1 MKYNLTEWSLKNK
14 SLVYYFIIITF
25 LMGIFAYGK
34 LGRMEDP
41 DFTIRQMIVTVA
53 WPGATAR
60 QVEEQVT
67 DKIEKQLQDVPNL
80 DYIKS
85 YSAPGKAVIT
95 VVLDEDM
102 DVEQI
107 RPRWLEVRNM
117 VNNMNNLPSGVVGP
131 YYNDRFDDVYG
142 SIYALT
148 GDEGYTHEEMRQT
161 AERIRRSLLAIESV
175 KKAELLGVQSE
186 KIYVEVRADKLAELG
201 IPASLIADVVAKQNT
216 MMPSGMID
224 TETDNVYVRVSGL
237 FESVD
242 AVKNTMI
249 TANGKSIRLGDIAT
263 VDRRYAEP
271 SEPKMFYNGQ
281 EAIGIALSMEAGG
294 NVLELGEN
302 LSAEVAKIQKELP
315 LGLELHQV
323 SNQPKIVKNSIE
335 EFVQLLREAVIIV
348 LAVCFLSIGWRSGM
362 VVALCIPLVIMGI
375 FAGMWVLGI
384 DLHKISLG
392 ALIIALGL
400 LVDDAIIAVEMM
412 VVKLEEGWDRFRAAC
427 HAYTVTAFPM
437 LTGTLITCAGFMPI
451 GFAKGMAAEFTGSIF
466 IVMILALL
474 LSWVISVM
482 VAPLIGYSMIRVSVK
497 GEDDV
502 YDSRFYQKFRA
513 LLAWCLAHRKLV
525 MGVTIGVFCMALVAF
540 PHIKQEFFPASSR
553 SEILVGMRLPS
564 GSSMQATEAEAKRLA
579 DRLNERD
586 EVEHYS
592 YYVGRGVPRF
602 VLPMDLTQ
610 PIDNY
615 AQFVVVTKDLDSR
628 DSLTTALHQW
638 MKDDFPNVEDSIQ
651 YLQTGPPAPYPVML
665 RVSGYEHEKV
675 KEIAA
680 NVAEQMRTV
689 EGIHTV
695 TFDWNEKSK
704 IAKVVIDQ
712 DKLRALGLD
721 GYSVSSAIQSELSG
735 VAISEF
741 YEDDRTVDVVFRL
754 AKDDRMVLSELE
766 NLPIYVN
773 GRHVTLAQ
781 IGTVYFDTED
791 GIIWRRDLMPTITVQ
806 ATITDGVTGNDAT
819 QASYAAIEDIRDSL
833 PFGYR
838 IEVGGMQESSNNSV
852 AAIAKPI
859 PLMVVT
865 ILTLLMLQ
873 LRRMSLAMLTL
884 LTAPL
889 GIIGV
894 SFGMLLFNQAMGFVA
909 ELGILALGGMI
920 IRNSVILIDQIEK
933 HRAAGEDTYHAII
946 DSAVLRFR
954 PIMLTA
960 AAAILGM
967 LPLTKSVFW
976 APMAVAIASGLLVA
990 TVLTLLILPTMYAIW
1005 FHVRCPE
1012 RNGD

>member
-25 LMGIFAYGK
+25 LIGIFAYGR

-80 DYIKS
+80 DYLKS

-102 DVEQI
+102 DVDQI

-117 VNNMNNLPSGVVGP
+117 VNNMNDLPNGVVGP

-148 GDEGYTHEEMRQT
+148 ADEGYTYEEMRQT

-175 KKAELLGVQSE
+175 KKAELIGVQSE

-201 IPASLIADVVAKQNT
+201 ISAAAIADVVAKQNT

-237 FESVD
+237 FESID

-249 TANGKSIRLGDIAT
+249 TANGKSVRLGDIAT

-271 SEPKMFYNGQ
+271 NEPKMFYNGQ

-315 LGLELHQV
+315 LGLELNQV
-323 SNQPKIVKNSIE
+323 SNQPQIVKDSIE

-375 FAGMWVLGI
+375 FAGMWALGI

-466 IVMILALL
+466 VVMILALL

-482 VAPLIGYSMIRVSVK
+482 VAPLIGYSMIRVKVK
-497 GEDDV
+497 EKEDV
-502 YDSRFYQKFRA
+502 YDSRFYRKFRA
-513 LLAWCLAHRKLV
+513 LLAWCLGHRKMV

-553 SEILVGMRLPS
+553 SEILVSMRLSS
-564 GSSMQATEAEAKRLA
+564 GASIQATEQEAKRLA

-586 EVEHYS
+586 EVERYS

-628 DSLTTALHQW
+628 DSLTEALHQW

-665 RVSGYEHEKV
+665 RVSGYDHEKV
-675 KEIAA
+675 KELAGA
-680 NVAEQMRTV
+680 VAERMRAV
-689 EGIHTV
+689 DGIHTV

-704 IAKVVIDQ
+704 IAKVAIDQ

-741 YEDDRTVDVVFRL
+741 YEEDRTIDVVFRL
-754 AKDDRMVLSELE
+754 AEEDRTNLSELE

-781 IGTVYFDTED
+781 LGSVYFDTED

-806 ATITDGVTGNDAT
+806 ATINDGITGNDAT

-838 IEVGGMQESSNNSV
+838 IEVGGMQESSNNSA
-852 AAIAKPI
+852 AAIAKPV

-933 HRAAGEDTYHAII
+933 HRAAGEDPYHAII
-946 DSAVLRFR
+946 ESAVLRFR

-960 AAAILGM
+960 TAAILGM

-976 APMAVAIASGLLVA
+976 APMAVAIASGLFAA
-990 TVLTLLILPTMYAIW
+990 TVLTLLVLPTMYAMW
-1005 FHVRCPE
+1005 FRVRPPQE
-1012 RNGD
+1012 

>member
-14 SLVYYFIIITF
+14 SLVYYFVIITF
-25 LMGIFAYGK
+25 LLGIFAYGK

-41 DFTIRQMIVTVA
+41 DFTVRQMIVSVA

-67 DKIEKQLQDVPNL
+67 DKIEKKLQDTPNL

-95 VVLDEDM
+95 VTLDEEM
-102 DVEQI
+102 DSELI

-117 VNNMNNLPSGVVGP
+117 VNNMKNDLPSGVVGP
-131 YYNDRFDDVYG
+131 FYNDRFDDVYG
-142 SIYALT
+142 SIYVLT
-148 GDEGYTHEEMRQT
+148 ADEGYTYEEMRQT
-161 AERIRRSLLAIESV
+161 AERIRRTLLEVDSV
-175 KKAELLGVQSE
+175 KKAELIGVQTE
-186 KIYVEVRADKLAELG
+186 KIYVEVRADKLAKLG
-201 IPASLIADVVAKQNT
+201 ISASTIADVVAKQNT

-224 TETDNVYVRVSGL
+224 TESDNVYVRLSGL
-237 FESVD
+237 FESVE

-249 TANGKSIRLGDIAT
+249 ASGGRMIRLGDIAT
-263 VDRRYAEP
+263 VERRYAEP
-271 SEPKMFYNGQ
+271 AEAKMFYNGQ
-281 EAIGIALSMEAGG
+281 EAIGIALSMEEGG

-302 LSAEVAKIQKELP
+302 LSAELTKIQQELP

-323 SNQPKIVKNSIE
+323 SDQPKVVKNSIE
-335 EFVQLLREAVIIV
+335 EFVQMLREAVIIV
-348 LAVCFLSIGWRSGM
+348 LAVCFFTLGWRTGM

-375 FAGMWVLGI
+375 FAGMWALGI

-466 IVMILALL
+466 TVMILALL

-482 VAPLIGYSMIRVSVK
+482 VAPLIGYAVIRVSPK
-497 GEDDV
+497 GKEAV
-502 YDSRFYQKFRA
+502 YDSWFYRRFRA
-513 LLAWCLAHRKLV
+513 VLGWCLSHRKTA
-525 MGVTIGVFCMALVAF
+525 MAMTIGVFCLAVILL
-540 PHIKQEFFPASSR
+540 PHIKQEFFPASNR
-553 SEILVGMRLPS
+553 SEILVGMRLPT
-564 GSSMQATEAEAKRLA
+564 GASMQATEAEAKRLA
-579 DRLNERD
+579 QHLEGRE
-586 EVEHYS
+586 EIEQYT
-592 YYVGRGVPRF
+592 YYVGRGAPRF
-602 VLPMDLTQ
+602 VLPLDITQ

-615 AQFVVVTKDLDSR
+615 AQFVIVTKDLDSR

-638 MKDDFPNVEDSIQ
+638 MKEDFPNVEESIQ

-665 RVSGYEHEKV
+665 RVSGYDHDTV
-675 KEIAA
+675 RMIADQ
-680 NVAEQMRTV
+680 VAERV
-689 EGIHTV
+689 RGV
-695 TFDWNEKSK
+695 DGVRAVSFDWHEKSK
-704 IAKVVIDQ
+704 IAKISIDQ
-712 DKLRALGLD
+712 DKLRVLGLD
-721 GYSVSSAIQSELSG
+721 GYSVSSTLQSQLAG
-735 VAISEF
+735 VAISEY
-741 YEDDRTVDVVFRL
+741 YEKDRTIDVMFRL
-754 AKDDRMVLSELE
+754 AKDDRESLMELA

-773 GRHVTLAQ
+773 GQTVNLSQ

-806 ATITDGVTGNDAT
+806 GTITDDVTGNDAT
-819 QASYAAIEDIRDSL
+819 MAAYEAIADIREQL

-838 IEVGGMQESSNNSV
+838 IEIGGMQESSTNSK
-852 AAIAKPI
+852 AAITKPVPMMI
-859 PLMVVT
+859 VT

-873 LRRMSLAMLTL
+873 LRRIPLAMLTL

-894 SFGMLLFNQAMGFVA
+894 SFGMLIFDQAMGFVA
-909 ELGILALGGMI
+909 ELGILALAGMI

-967 LPLTKSVFW
+967 IPLMQSVFW

-990 TVLTLLILPTMYAIW
+990 TVLTLLVLPTMYAMW
-1005 FHVRCPE
+1005 FRVRPPQE
-1012 RNGD
+1012 

>member
-1 MKYNLTEWSLKNK
+1 
-14 SLVYYFIIITF
+14 
-25 LMGIFAYGK
+25 
-34 LGRMEDP
+34 
-41 DFTIRQMIVTVA
+41 
-53 WPGATAR
+53 
-60 QVEEQVT
+60 
-67 DKIEKQLQDVPNL
+67 
-80 DYIKS
+80 
-85 YSAPGKAVIT
+85 
-95 VVLDEDM
+95 
-102 DVEQI
+102 
-107 RPRWLEVRNM
+107 
-117 VNNMNNLPSGVVGP
+117 
-131 YYNDRFDDVYG
+131 
-142 SIYALT
+142 
-148 GDEGYTHEEMRQT
+148 
-161 AERIRRSLLAIESV
+161 
-175 KKAELLGVQSE
+175 
-186 KIYVEVRADKLAELG
+186 
-201 IPASLIADVVAKQNT
+201 
-216 MMPSGMID
+216 MID

-237 FESVD
+237 FESID

-249 TANGKSIRLGDIAT
+249 TVNGKSVRLGDIAT

-271 SEPKMFYNGQ
+271 NEPKMFYNGQ

-315 LGLELHQV
+315 LGLELNQV
-323 SNQPKIVKNSIE
+323 SNQPQIVKDSIE

-375 FAGMWVLGI
+375 FAGMWALGI

-451 GFAKGMAAEFTGSIF
+451 GFAKGMASEFTGSIF
-466 IVMILALL
+466 VVMILALL

-482 VAPLIGYSMIRVSVK
+482 VAPLIGYSMIRVKVK
-497 GEDDV
+497 EKEDV
-502 YDSRFYQKFRA
+502 YDSRFYRKFRA
-513 LLAWCLAHRKLV
+513 LLAWCLGHRKMV

-553 SEILVGMRLPS
+553 SEILVSMRLSS
-564 GSSMQATEAEAKRLA
+564 GASIQATEQEAKRLA

-586 EVEHYS
+586 EVERYS

-628 DSLTTALHQW
+628 DSLTEALHQW

-665 RVSGYEHEKV
+665 RVSGYDHEKV
-675 KEIAA
+675 KEIAGA
-680 NVAEQMRTV
+680 VAERMRAV
-689 EGIHTV
+689 DGIHTV

-704 IAKVVIDQ
+704 IAKVAIDQ
-712 DKLRALGLD
+712 DKLRVLGLD

-741 YEDDRTVDVVFRL
+741 YEDDRTIDVVFRL
-754 AKDDRMVLSELE
+754 AEEDRTNLSELE

-781 IGTVYFDTED
+781 LGSVYFDTED

-806 ATITDGVTGNDAT
+806 ATINDGITGNDAT

-838 IEVGGMQESSNNSV
+838 IEVGGMKESSNNSA
-852 AAIAKPI
+852 AAIAKPV

-894 SFGMLLFNQAMGFVA
+894 SFGMLLFDQAMGFVA

-933 HRAAGEDTYHAII
+933 HRAAGEDPYHAII

-960 AAAILGM
+960 TAAILGM

-976 APMAVAIASGLLVA
+976 APMAVAIASGLFAA
-990 TVLTLLILPTMYAIW
+990 TVLTLLVLPTMYAMW
-1005 FHVRCPE
+1005 FRVRPPQE
-1012 RNGD
+1012 

>member
-1 MKYNLTEWSLKNK
+1 
-14 SLVYYFIIITF
+14 
-25 LMGIFAYGK
+25 
-34 LGRMEDP
+34 
-41 DFTIRQMIVTVA
+41 
-53 WPGATAR
+53 
-60 QVEEQVT
+60 
-67 DKIEKQLQDVPNL
+67 
-80 DYIKS
+80 
-85 YSAPGKAVIT
+85 
-95 VVLDEDM
+95 
-102 DVEQI
+102 
-107 RPRWLEVRNM
+107 
-117 VNNMNNLPSGVVGP
+117 
-131 YYNDRFDDVYG
+131 
-142 SIYALT
+142 
-148 GDEGYTHEEMRQT
+148 
-161 AERIRRSLLAIESV
+161 
-175 KKAELLGVQSE
+175 
-186 KIYVEVRADKLAELG
+186 
-201 IPASLIADVVAKQNT
+201 
-216 MMPSGMID
+216 MID

-237 FESVD
+237 FESID

-249 TANGKSIRLGDIAT
+249 TVNGKSVRLGDIAT

-271 SEPKMFYNGQ
+271 NEPKMFYNGQ

-315 LGLELHQV
+315 LGLELNQV
-323 SNQPKIVKNSIE
+323 SNQPQIVKDSIE

-375 FAGMWVLGI
+375 FAGMWALGI

-451 GFAKGMAAEFTGSIF
+451 GFAKGMASEFTGSIF
-466 IVMILALL
+466 VVMILALL

-482 VAPLIGYSMIRVSVK
+482 VAPLIGYSMIRVKVK
-497 GEDDV
+497 EKEDV
-502 YDSRFYQKFRA
+502 YDSRFYRKFRA
-513 LLAWCLAHRKLV
+513 LLAWCLGHRKMV

-553 SEILVGMRLPS
+553 SEILVSMRLSS
-564 GSSMQATEAEAKRLA
+564 GASIQATEQEAKRLA

-586 EVEHYS
+586 EVERYS

-628 DSLTTALHQW
+628 DSLTEALHQW

-665 RVSGYEHEKV
+665 RVSGYDHAKV
-675 KEIAA
+675 KEIAGA
-680 NVAEQMRTV
+680 VAERMRAV
-689 EGIHTV
+689 DGIHTV

-704 IAKVVIDQ
+704 IAKVAIDQ
-712 DKLRALGLD
+712 DKLRVLGLD

-741 YEDDRTVDVVFRL
+741 YEDDRTIDVVFRL
-754 AKDDRMVLSELE
+754 AEEDRTNLSELE

-781 IGTVYFDTED
+781 LGSVYFDTED

-806 ATITDGVTGNDAT
+806 ATINDGITGNDAT

-838 IEVGGMQESSNNSV
+838 IEVGGMKESSNNSA
-852 AAIAKPI
+852 AAIAKPV

-894 SFGMLLFNQAMGFVA
+894 SFGMLLFDQAMGFVA

-933 HRAAGEDTYHAII
+933 HRAAGEDPYHAII

-960 AAAILGM
+960 TAAILGM

-976 APMAVAIASGLLVA
+976 APMAVAIASGLFAA
-990 TVLTLLILPTMYAIW
+990 TVLTLLVLPTMYAMW
-1005 FHVRCPE
+1005 FRVRPPQE
-1012 RNGD
+1012 